1 MAMPAGIFSCN
12 NRDWGKRCEGGS
24 GCCRHLVGGDEGCW

>member
-12 NRDWGKRCEGGS
+12 NRDWGKLCEVGEWLLQASS
-24 GCCRHLVGGDEGCW
+24 GWR